1 MSSIIMLLSQEQ
13 AFVATDTLAVDERG
27 RPKHF
32 TTKAF
37 VIPHLKLVIAGTG
50 IAGLTSAWLRHIN
63 ESMTV
68 SNIDHLN
75 YHAQVSLAH
84 LFRTE
89 CPDIDGYQIS
99 STVYHVGVGAD
110 GDIHGYSY
118 SSMYGFESRPLQHGL
133 LMKPTAGEEPDA
145 ENQRSFIE
153 LMEAQK
159 KIQEASDEASRLYI
173 GGQVQ
178 VISLDRTGNFS
189 IFSPGHLSDFE
200 EDQASMYEAFIHR

>member
-1 MSSIIMLLSQEQ
+1 MLLSQEQ

-89 CPDIDGYQIS
+89 FPDIDGYQIS

-159 KIQEASDEASRLYI
+159 RYRKRQTKPRGYTSAGKCRSSRLI
-173 GGQVQ
+173 EPG
-178 VISLDRTGNFS
+178 IFRSFHLDT
-189 IFSPGHLSDFE
+189 
-200 EDQASMYEAFIHR
+200 